1 MTRQRAR
8 RKPLAS
14 ASNVFLNVPFDRPY
28 EPLFLALIASIVAVG
43 RTPRSVLELPEMGR
57 GRLSRILDHM
67 AACAVSFHD
76 LSRAG
81 VPSRFN
87 MPFEL
92 GLACALS
99 ELKGQHAY
107 ALFDR
112 ERFRL
117 HRTLSDLDGRD
128 ANIHNRSV
136 RRMITCVLDVL
147 DTRNGAS
154 PLQVFRL
161 YRRLS
166 LAMSE
171 LKRQYRVPH
180 VFSPSLFRR
189 TVAVAVE
196 LAVADRLIE
205 P

>member
-1 MTRQRAR
+1 MRPERAEGTACLR
-8 RKPLAS
+8 
-14 ASNVFLNVPFDRPY
+14 
-28 EPLFLALIASIVAVG
+28 AL
-43 RTPRSVLELPEMGR
+43 
-57 GRLSRILDHM
+57 
-67 AACAVSFHD
+67 
-76 LSRAG
+76 
-81 VPSRFN
+81 
-87 MPFEL
+87 
-92 GLACALS
+92 
-99 ELKGQHAY
+99 
-107 ALFDR
+107 DR

-136 RRMITCVLDVL
+136 RQMITCVLDVL

-166 LAMSE
+166 LATSE

-196 LAVADRLIE
+196 LAVAERLIE